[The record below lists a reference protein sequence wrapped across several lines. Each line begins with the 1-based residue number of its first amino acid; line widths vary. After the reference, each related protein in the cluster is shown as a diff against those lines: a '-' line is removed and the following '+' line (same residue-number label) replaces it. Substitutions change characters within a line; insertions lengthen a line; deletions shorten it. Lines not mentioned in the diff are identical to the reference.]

1 MAKPKDRE
9 TPSNAESGAPTFEEA
24 FKRLSE
30 IVDTLESGEGTLTE
44 MTAIFEEGVR
54 LAKICEG
61 HLDSIEQ
68 KVEILLGEGGE
79 DQAVPFD
86 EE

>member
-1 MAKPKDRE
+1 MSPKQKE
-9 TPSNAESGAPTFEEA
+9 PSFEEA

-30 IVDTLESGEGTLTE
+30 IVDNLESGEGTLTE
-44 MTAIFEEGVR
+44 MTQSFEEGVK
-54 LAKICEG
+54 LSKICAG

-68 KVEILLGEGGE
+68 KVQMLLGDGGAE
-79 DQAVPFD
+79 QAVAFD